1 MNIVFVD
8 DQPEY
13 KIQEAIKY
21 LKEKNLNFD
30 YSIFKSS
37 NSALRYI
44 VENLSK
50 IDLIVL
56 DLGLPKI
63 DDNNYLYDKYQGL
76 FVLEQILR
84 KTKDIPIIIN
94 STTVIRHENYKTEK
108 EYFKN
113 FSPAVIEHVEHLTGF
128 YLYEFL
134 ETYLSEKIELL

>member
-63 DDNNYLYDKYQGL
+63 DDNNYLYDKYEGL
-76 FVLEQILR
+76 FVLEQILS

-94 STTVIRHENYKTEK
+94 STTVIRHDNYKTEK

-134 ETYLSEKIELL
+134 ETYLCEKVEFL

>member
-63 DDNNYLYDKYQGL
+63 DDNNYLYDKYEGL

-108 EYFKN
+108 EYFKS

>member
-63 DDNNYLYDKYQGL
+63 DDNNYLYDKYEGL

>member
-1 MNIVFVD
+1 MNILFVD
-8 DQPEY
+8 DQPEL
-13 KIQEAIKY
+13 KVQEAIKY
-21 LKEKNLNFD
+21 LKEKKLNFD

-50 IDLIVL
+50 IDLLVL
-56 DLGLPKI
+56 DLGLPKS
-63 DDNNYLYDKYQGL
+63 DDNNYLYDKYEGL

-94 STTVIRHENYKTEK
+94 STTIVKPYDRKNEK
-108 EYFKN
+108 EYFKT

-128 YLYEFL
+128 YLFEFL
-134 ETYLSEKIELL
+134 ETYLDDKIEYL

>member
-21 LKEKNLNFD
+21 LKEKKLKFD

-44 VENLSK
+44 VEKLSK
-50 IDLIVL
+50 IDLIIL

-63 DDNNYLYDKYQGL
+63 DDNNYLYDKYEGL
-76 FVLEQILR
+76 FILKQILR
-84 KTKDIPIIIN
+84 KTTDIPIIIN
-94 STTVIRHENYKTEK
+94 STTVIRHKNYKNEK
-108 EYFKN
+108 EYFKSY
-113 FSPAVIEHVEHLTGF
+113 SPAVIEHVERLTGF
-128 YLYEFL
+128 YLFEFL
-134 ETYLSEKIELL
+134 ETYLGEKVEFL